1 MTDDPAARIAALEH
15 ENAELRARVAELEA
29 DSPKAARKS
38 RPQVE
43 LITSDD
49 ARRSRFAKLMLAGGT
64 LAILGGIFASS
75 WFAVI
80 CGLGWLFGGAA
91 VASTVP
97 QSGGDS

>member
-1 MTDDPAARIAALEH
+1 MTDDRATRITALEQ
-15 ENAELRARVAELEA
+15 ENAELRARVAELESSA
-29 DSPKAARKS
+29 KSARQS
-38 RPQVE
+38 RPQLE
-43 LITSDD
+43 LITADE
-49 ARRSRFAKLMLAGGT
+49 ARRSRFAKLMLAGGAI
-64 LAILGGIFASS
+64 AILGGIFASS